1 MFKFI
6 VDGKE
11 ITDTRI
17 QWKFAGTDLEFRSD
31 PERLDRNIQHWR
43 AKYKI
48 GSDVEIQFLN
58 VKKVEEDVKPIIAE
72 TAIESSVESID
83 VIDHS
88 VVIEEPVVS
97 QDIANTTD
105 TPKRKT
111 RKKTV

>member
-1 MFKFI
+1 MCKFI

-11 ITDTRI
+11 ITDNRI
-17 QWKFAGTDLEFRSD
+17 HWKFKGTDLEFRSD
-31 PERLDRNIQHWR
+31 EAKLERNIAFWR
-43 AKYKI
+43 NKYKV
-48 GSDVEIQFLN
+48 GPDVEIEFLN

-88 VVIEEPVVS
+88 VVTEEPVVP